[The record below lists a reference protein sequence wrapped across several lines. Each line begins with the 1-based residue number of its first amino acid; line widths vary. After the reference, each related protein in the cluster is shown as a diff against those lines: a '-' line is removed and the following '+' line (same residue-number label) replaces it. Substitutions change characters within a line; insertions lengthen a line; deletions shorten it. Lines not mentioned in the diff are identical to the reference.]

1 MRLSLPLLALLALA
15 GCHRSDSPEKAYTAF
30 HEHVK
35 KQQFKQAYEAL
46 SQASRDAM
54 AARTRAVQEASG
66 GTLKAEPQE
75 LLFANS
81 VPPTDVPEVTLVS
94 QEGDVATVR
103 VVSSGQTRE
112 VRLVREASGWKI
124 DLSES
129 LKP

>member
-1 MRLSLPLLALLALA
+1 MRLSLPLLALLTLA
-15 GCHRSDSPEKAYTAF
+15 GCNRADTPVKAYTGF

-35 KQQFKQAYEAL
+35 KQEFKQAYEAL
-46 SQASRDAM
+46 SEESRKAI
-54 AARTRAVQEASG
+54 ATRTQAVQEGSG
-66 GTLKAEPQE
+66 GALKAEPPL

-81 VPPTDVPEVTLVS
+81 VVPADVPEVTLVS